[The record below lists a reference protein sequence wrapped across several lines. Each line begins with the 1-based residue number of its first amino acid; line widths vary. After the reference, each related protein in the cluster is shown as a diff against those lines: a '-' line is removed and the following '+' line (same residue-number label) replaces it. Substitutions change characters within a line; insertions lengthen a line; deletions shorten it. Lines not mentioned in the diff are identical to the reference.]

1 MLVRAKKLIIPFIV
15 IVVAAL
21 LAKAMLGT
29 REELQTKKVEVALPV
44 VKTIEVEMTDVPVSI
59 VAYGNAKPKHEL
71 ELASEVTGRV
81 VWVADN
87 FEPGERV
94 QAGEVLLKIDATDY
108 RLALAEARAA
118 IATANMALAD
128 AVALKRKAAEA
139 EGKLNIEAARL
150 RIAKAEQNLAYTEI
164 RAPFNA
170 VIDRQLVE
178 FGQFV
183 NTGQVAA
190 RLLSS
195 DTVEVTLPLSAAD
208 AGFLDAQPGTPVSI
222 SVEVGAQQRQWQ
234 GRVLRIESRV
244 DSETRVIPVVVEVA
258 SPYDN
263 SIHDHRLTLGL
274 FVEVEIP
281 GKPVSSAVRLPNSVL
296 QPGDAVFVL
305 VDNVLQRR
313 SVQIARREGDFVV
326 LNGGLVDGDIV
337 VVTSLDIMFEGMK
350 VSGAL

>member
-1 MLVRAKKLIIPFIV
+1 M
-15 IVVAAL
+15 
-21 LAKAMLGT
+21 
-29 REELQTKKVEVALPV
+29 
-44 VKTIEVEMTDVPVSI
+44 
-59 VAYGNAKPKHEL
+59 
-71 ELASEVTGRV
+71 
-81 VWVADN
+81 
-87 FEPGERV
+87 
-94 QAGEVLLKIDATDY
+94 
-108 RLALAEARAA
+108 
-118 IATANMALAD
+118 
-128 AVALKRKAAEA
+128 
-139 EGKLNIEAARL
+139 
-150 RIAKAEQNLAYTEI
+150 RIAKAEQDLAYTEI

-178 FGQFV
+178 FGQFI

-195 DTVEVTLPLSAAD
+195 DTVEVTLPLPAAD
-208 AGFLDAQPGTPVSI
+208 AGFLDARPGTLVSI
-222 SVEVGAQQRQWQ
+222 SVEVGAQQREWQ

-296 QPGDAVFVL
+296 QAGDAVFVL
-305 VDNVLQRR
+305 VDNALQRR

-326 LNGGLVDGDIV
+326 LNGGLVDGDMV